1 MKRSDDP
8 GRPPRHLPPPQTDP
22 SEAGFRRAPRHDP
35 GCDLHRIDAA
45 LRRLDNGRFGHCLYC
60 GDQISFRRLNRDPA
74 IESCSTCN
82 EG

>member
-8 GRPPRHLPPPQTDP
+8 GRSTLHLPLPQTDK
-22 SEAGFRRAPRHDP
+22 SQAGFRRASHQDRT
-35 GCDLHRIDAA
+35 CDLHRIDAA
-45 LRRLDNGRFGHCLYC
+45 LRRLENGRFGHCLYC
-60 GDQISFRRLNRDPA
+60 GDQISFRRLNHDPA